1 MAPFALL
8 TTFFSSGAIISFIK
22 KFYKSD
28 GNTRRQVGFVMI
40 GIITMLGLIISTIM
54 IPVLVVHNDF
64 FVQFAP
70 LYALIFL
77 GMTAVAVLRYHLF
90 DIKLIVTE
98 TLVIILI
105 LALLFEGLTEGSLF
119 KIILKISFSILVGFL
134 GLLLIRSVK
143 KEITQREQLGILNT
157 TLEKT
162 NANLKTANLQLQQ
175 LDQQKTDFLSIASH
189 QMRTPL
195 SIFNGYMELLED
207 GAYGKTSKPML
218 EVFKNIEENNQH
230 LVKLVDEFLDI
241 TRIEQHRTKF
251 TFVSLDIVAMI
262 SNVVKELTLKLRGK
276 KLIIEWKPPLK
287 PIMVQMDEE
296 KIRHVIFNLIDNAI
310 KYTEQGTIT
319 VLCTPRDKGVEVIVR
334 DTGLGFDEHDQ
345 ANFFQKFYRGNNV
358 RGINVTGTGLGLFV
372 ASKFIDG
379 HSGKIWAKSP
389 GLNKGGEFGF
399 WIPLSPPP
407 VPVEDTGEQSVVVS
421 YSSP

>member
-1 MAPFALL
+1 
-8 TTFFSSGAIISFIK
+8 
-22 KFYKSD
+22 
-28 GNTRRQVGFVMI
+28 
-40 GIITMLGLIISTIM
+40 MLGLIISTIM

-195 SIFNGYMELLED
+195 SIFNGYMEILEMNLSRIRIKMNHSD
-207 GAYGKTSKPML
+207 HNLRVSRKAFSYNYFRGQKSKRHQMG
-218 EVFKNIEENNQH
+218 NIYKLYMIVLH
-230 LVKLVDEFLDI
+230 LYIL
-241 TRIEQHRTKF
+241 
-251 TFVSLDIVAMI
+251 
-262 SNVVKELTLKLRGK
+262 
-276 KLIIEWKPPLK
+276 
-287 PIMVQMDEE
+287 
-296 KIRHVIFNLIDNAI
+296 
-310 KYTEQGTIT
+310 
-319 VLCTPRDKGVEVIVR
+319 
-334 DTGLGFDEHDQ
+334 
-345 ANFFQKFYRGNNV
+345 QK
-358 RGINVTGTGLGLFV
+358 
-372 ASKFIDG
+372 
-379 HSGKIWAKSP
+379 
-389 GLNKGGEFGF
+389 
-399 WIPLSPPP
+399 
-407 VPVEDTGEQSVVVS
+407 
-421 YSSP
+421 

>member
-1 MAPFALL
+1 M
-8 TTFFSSGAIISFIK
+8 SGNIDVES
-22 KFYKSD
+22 
-28 GNTRRQVGFVMI
+28 VVM
-40 GIITMLGLIISTIM
+40 
-54 IPVLVVHNDF
+54 
-64 FVQFAP
+64 
-70 LYALIFL
+70 
-77 GMTAVAVLRYHLF
+77 
-90 DIKLIVTE
+90 
-98 TLVIILI
+98 
-105 LALLFEGLTEGSLF
+105 
-119 KIILKISFSILVGFL
+119 
-134 GLLLIRSVK
+134 
-143 KEITQREQLGILNT
+143 
-157 TLEKT
+157 
-162 NANLKTANLQLQQ
+162 
-175 LDQQKTDFLSIASH
+175 
-189 QMRTPL
+189 
-195 SIFNGYMELLED
+195 
-207 GAYGKTSKPML
+207 
-218 EVFKNIEENNQH
+218 
-230 LVKLVDEFLDI
+230 
-241 TRIEQHRTKF
+241 
-251 TFVSLDIVAMI
+251 
-262 SNVVKELTLKLRGK
+262 ELTLKLRGK